1 MQSEEYLSIRCGR
14 DRARASLALPRNQ
27 ELTAHLSRNYSFG
40 IEQEG
45 TELTEK

>member
-1 MQSEEYLSIRCGR
+1 MGMQSEEYLSIRCGR
-14 DRARASLALPRNQ
+14 ARASLALLRDQ
-27 ELTAHLSRNYSFG
+27 ELTAHLSRNYAFG